1 MPSSRSASPTSP
13 GSPGSPEPAATG
25 AAGAV
30 GEAAVAVTDEGG
42 GGARPAVS
50 RPRAWLMAA
59 RIPTLP
65 AAIAPVLAGAGAAAA
80 QGPLRGGVLAAT
92 LAAALLIQIGTNLA
106 NDLYDFRRGADRPG
120 RMGPLRVTQAGLL
133 TERDVARGMVAVF
146 GAAVLAGLYL
156 AVVGGWP
163 IVAVGL
169 ASIAAGILYTGGPWP
184 LGYHGLGDLFVFVF
198 FGVVAVT
205 GTYYLQTGAVT
216 LGALLVSVPVGLL
229 VTDILVVNNL
239 RDIQQ
244 DRRAGKRTLAVRIG
258 ERATQ
263 IQYAALVAGA
273 FVMPL
278 VLRLA
283 GEAGALFWLPWL
295 SAPLA
300 WRLVRRVLGGERGP
314 GLNEVLKGTGRLL
327 LAYSVLL
334 AVALAWWP

>member
-13 GSPGSPEPAATG
+13 ASPGFPERQAGRVARTATVAAT
-25 AAGAV
+25 
-30 GEAAVAVTDEGG
+30 AVTDEGG
-42 GGARPAVS
+42 GDARPAVS

-65 AAIAPVLAGAGAAAA
+65 AAIAPVVAGAGAAAS
-80 QGPLRGGVLAAT
+80 QGPLRGSVLAAT

-120 RMGPLRVTQAGLL
+120 RMGPVRVTQAGLL
-133 TERDVARGMVAVF
+133 TERDVTRGMIAVF
-146 GAAVLAGLYL
+146 GAAVLVGLYL

-169 ASIAAGILYTGGPWP
+169 ASIASGILYTGGPWP

-205 GTYYLQTGAVT
+205 GTFYLQTGAVT

-229 VTDILVVNNL
+229 VTGILVVNNL
-239 RDIQQ
+239 RDIEQ
-244 DRRAGKRTLAVRIG
+244 DRQAGKRTLAVRIG
-258 ERATQ
+258 ERATR

-283 GEAGALFWLPWL
+283 GEAGGLWWLPWL

-314 GLNEVLKGTGRLL
+314 ALNGVLKETGRLL
-327 LAYSVLL
+327 LAFSALL